1 MQDLAMG
8 QKMFEGL
15 AGRATAKVMARMN
28 RDSEREAID
37 LLSPSPGDRVVALG
51 IGAGVGVDLLAARLS
66 GTVLSGTVPSGDRES
81 KVVGVDPSTAMLAE
95 ARRRNRRWID
105 LGTVELLEATTALLD
120 LENGAFDGAIAVNSI
135 QLWEPP
141 DVSLREVSRVLRSGA
156 RLVTLTHDWAIER
169 STGKEVDGWSEWIR
183 VLAESS
189 GFTAP
194 RVWRGKAESGK
205 PVAFVATRV

>member
-1 MQDLAMG
+1 MQDLAMS

-15 AGRATAKVMARMN
+15 SGRATAKVMARMN

-37 LLSPSPGDRVVALG
+37 LLSPSRGDRVVALG

-66 GTVLSGTVPSGDRES
+66 GTPPFGDRAA
-81 KVVGVDPSTAMLAE
+81 KVVGVDPSAAMLAE
-95 ARRRNRRWID
+95 ASRRNRHWID
-105 LGTVELLEATTALLD
+105 VGAVELLQGAADSLD

-135 QLWEPP
+135 QLWEPL
-141 DVSLREVSRVLRSGA
+141 DVSLCEVSRVLRSGA

-169 STGKEVDGWSEWIR
+169 STGQDVDTWSERIR
-183 VLAESS
+183 ALSEAS

-194 RVWRGKAESGK
+194 RVWRGQAEDGKSIAFAAAKA
-205 PVAFVATRV
+205 

>member
-28 RDSEREAID
+28 LDSEREAIEI
-37 LLSPSPGDRVVALG
+37 LSPSPGDRVVALG

-66 GTVLSGTVPSGDRES
+66 GAAHSGDREG
-81 KVVGVDPSTAMLAE
+81 KVVQVVGVDPSAAMLAE
-95 ARRRNRRWID
+95 ASRRNRRWID
-105 LGTVELLEATTALLD
+105 VGSVELVEATAALLD

-135 QLWEPP
+135 QLWEPL

-156 RLVTLTHDWAIER
+156 RLVSLTHDWAIER
-169 STGKEVDGWSEWIR
+169 STGRDVDGWSERICM
-183 VLAESS
+183 LSEAA

-194 RVWRGKAESGK
+194 RVWRGRAEDGRS
-205 PVAFVATRV
+205 VAFAATRA

>member
-1 MQDLAMG
+1 MG

-28 RDSEREAID
+28 LDSEREAIVI
-37 LLSPSPGDRVVALG
+37 LSPSPGDRVVALG

-66 GTVLSGTVPSGDRES
+66 GTAHSGDREGR
-81 KVVGVDPSTAMLAE
+81 VVGVDPSAAMLAE
-95 ARRRNRRWID
+95 ASRRNRRWID
-105 LGTVELLEATTALLD
+105 VGAVELLQSTAALLD

-135 QLWEPP
+135 QLWEPL

-169 STGKEVDGWSEWIR
+169 STGKDVAGWSERIGM
-183 VLAESS
+183 LSEAS

-194 RVWRGKAESGK
+194 RVWRGQAEDGRS
-205 PVAFVATRV
+205 VAFAATRA